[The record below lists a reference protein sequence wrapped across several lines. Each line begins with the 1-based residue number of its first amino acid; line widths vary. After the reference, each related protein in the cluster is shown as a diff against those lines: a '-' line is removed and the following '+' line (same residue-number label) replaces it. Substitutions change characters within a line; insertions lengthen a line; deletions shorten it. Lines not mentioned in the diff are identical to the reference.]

1 MIPGDVDGWSLVDI
15 REEGVPKVGVPKVDD
30 VIAGPRTAAAAAA
43 NLKKTKLFYKI
54 MGLGQSAGM
63 AF

>member
-1 MIPGDVDGWSLVDI
+1 M
-15 REEGVPKVGVPKVDD
+15 GVPKVDD

-43 NLKKTKLFYKI
+43 NLKKHNYFIFRKI
-54 MGLGQSAGM
+54 MGLSQSAGM